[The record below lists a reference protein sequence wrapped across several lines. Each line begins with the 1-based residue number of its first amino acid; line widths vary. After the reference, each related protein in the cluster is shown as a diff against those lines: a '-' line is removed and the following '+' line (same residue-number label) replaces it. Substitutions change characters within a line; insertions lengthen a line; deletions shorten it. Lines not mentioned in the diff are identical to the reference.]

1 MGQTGLHR
9 ALQAIIVLTIVCL
22 GSGKAVADCVVAGD
36 TENPQGSLTLRL
48 SQDCSG
54 ADRESRALDAQKLF
68 EAIQSGRS
76 IDLEGVVIQGD
87 LDLEKLPVRSNPP
100 SVDGVIAQP
109 GQEVRVVEGSLSV
122 VNSTVRGSMKHGS
135 QRGMLVFRGPVS
147 FAGTTFEQL
156 IDLSR
161 AVFTQ
166 SISLSGATF
175 LRESY
180 FVQGRFLR
188 EVIAEKAVFG
198 PHVRFHLSQ
207 FEEPVSF
214 LQSRFSGLAEFL
226 EVTFRMK
233 ANFSGSSFKLGTGFS
248 GSHFQG
254 PVDFSESLFEG
265 DAFFTF
271 TRFDGEADFHRARFR
286 ATADFDDAQF
296 NVGEQFSGV
305 TYEKEP
311 QFARA
316 KRPNPSTQV
325 VGMGNPQVQYAITLG
340 LLLLS
345 AILIAYL
352 VKSR

>member
-1 MGQTGLHR
+1 MVKTGFHR
-9 ALQAIIVLTIVCL
+9 ALQAIILLAIVCL
-22 GSGKAVADCVVAGD
+22 GNGKAFAECVVDGD

-54 ADRESRALDAQKLF
+54 ADRESRALDAQKVL
-68 EAIQSGRS
+68 EAIRSGRS
-76 IDLEGVVIQGD
+76 IDLEGAVIQGD

-100 SVDGVIAQP
+100 PVDGVTIQL
-109 GQEVRVVEGSLSV
+109 GQEVRVVAGSLSV
-122 VNSTVRGSMKHGS
+122 VNSIVRGSMKHGS
-135 QRGMLVFRGPVS
+135 RRGMLVFRGPVS

-156 IDLSR
+156 VDLSR

-166 SISLSGATF
+166 SMKLSGATF

-188 EVIAEKAVFG
+188 EVIAEQTVFG
-198 PHVRFHLSQ
+198 PHTRFHLSQ

-214 LQSRFSGLAEFL
+214 SRSRFGGLAEFL

-233 ANFSGSSFKLGTGFS
+233 TNFSGSSFKLGTGFS

-254 PVDFSESLFEG
+254 PADFSESLFEG

-271 TRFDGEADFHRARFR
+271 TRFDGEADFRRARFR

-296 NVGEQFSGV
+296 NAGEQFSGV

-311 QFARA
+311 QFARS
-316 KRPNPSTQV
+316 KRPTPSTQI
-325 VGMGNPQVQYAITLG
+325 VGGGNPQVQYAITLG

-345 AILIAYL
+345 AMLIAYL